1 MEDEKK
7 NKNSHAWEL
16 FGSIM
21 VGVVVLFVAG
31 CIVFAV
37 YDFFRGLSDV
47 KKQGEE
53 VTVSTVSLRSINY
66 QNVLEGSFT
75 LGCGKLDGQDYYTCY
90 QVLDDGGLKLIKFKA
105 EQTVIYETLTQ
116 GDAYAEISVDGWGFT
131 KEIKLYVPQDTI
143 QTEYDFGV
151 GD

>member
-21 VGVVVLFVAG
+21 VGVIVLFVAG

-47 KKQGEE
+47 
-53 VTVSTVSLRSINY
+53 T
-66 QNVLEGSFT
+66 
-75 LGCGKLDGQDYYTCY
+75 DYDRT
-90 QVLDDGGLKLIKFKA
+90 A
-105 EQTVIYETLTQ
+105 E
-116 GDAYAEISVDGWGFT
+116 
-131 KEIKLYVPQDTI
+131 
-143 QTEYDFGV
+143 
-151 GD
+151 